1 MRELKGRTKR
11 LETLRQKQQGSLYAL
26 QTSIKQEAD
35 NLVLRIRARENRL
48 LEESQVRFDGLLREL
63 GLDALGELNFRLT
76 QVGRVVIDIICLV

>member
-11 LETLRQKQQGSLYAL
+11 LETLRQKQQGSLFAL